1 MFLEKE
7 ACDASQTVKYSTS
20 VTNSTFM
27 IIFEKITLSLS
38 YFHEQS
44 GKHPVLGLPSTWTLG
59 IQPNPPANILI
70 PEKLIWSGVGYY
82 TVYKSNHCHH
92 LPLIRPQLFFYI
104 YSTYISKSVFPRR
117 SCWKGIVFFEWLWHV
132 MSLRL
137 VCKKG
142 SSSSGGSSCLLLG

>member
-92 LPLIRPQLFFYI
+92 LPLIRPQLFFIYI
-104 YSTYISKSVFPRR
+104 QYVHIQIRFSTEIMLEGDCVF
-117 SCWKGIVFFEWLWHV
+117 WVV
-132 MSLRL
+132 MT
-137 VCKKG
+137 CHEPQA
-142 SSSSGGSSCLLLG
+142 CLQEGQLQ